1 MRLSDLV
8 VEEYKIREPAVT
20 IYDDAFITDVVFN
33 NVYDDNANNKWCIVF
48 GNSIQLHERANT
60 TIKKYFEG
68 RFKKIV
74 VCGGTRGISN
84 IDNNDALSEAS
95 RIKKILIDGGIP
107 NCDIFMDDS
116 SQNTFENIDNAMNFI
131 LGKDE
136 SISSLSIIT
145 SEYHLKR
152 CSLAFLKKY
161 PQIKVTTIPAFDG
174 YTDRDN
180 WFNSSNEW
188 NSGRC
193 TVIWERNLLTKYAKE
208 NKIFDCEI
216 SKVRLK

>member
-33 NVYDDNANNKWCIVF
+33 NVCDDNANNKWCIVF

-74 VCGGTRGISN
+74 VCGGSAGISN
-84 IDNNDALSEAS
+84 IDSVNNETEAS
-95 RIKKILIDGGIP
+95 RIKKILVEAGIP
-107 NCDIFMDDS
+107 ES
-116 SQNTFENIDNAMNFI
+116 SIVTEESSNNTFENIDNAMDII
-131 LGKDE
+131 LSKDADTDSV
-136 SISSLSIIT
+136 SIVT

-152 CSLAFLKKY
+152 CYLAFLRKY

-193 TVIWERNLLTKYAKE
+193 TIIWERNLLTKYAKE